1 MSQAENPHSPGSGCR
16 FARPAGAAR
25 AGDAAATASAKP
37 VTASPTGTSRAGL
50 STLASM
56 VPKSGTDQRRGHFL
70 WLSFPDV
77 QVLGHP
83 GLTVTLPLLPRAAR
97 TAAHR
102 EAALSGPARAV
113 HRGVV
118 GSDEAGRAGV
128 AGPEPAL
135 ADACGAEAFRAGAD
149 HPVGADDR
157 ALPLGHADPR
167 LP

>member
-37 VTASPTGTSRAGL
+37 VTASPTGTIRARL

-56 VPKSGTDQRRGHFL
+56 LPKSGTDQRRGHFL
-70 WLSFPDV
+70 WLSFPAV

-83 GLTVTLPLLPRAAR
+83 GLAVTLPFLPPAAGT
-97 TAAHR
+97 TARR
-102 EAALSGPARAV
+102 ETALPGPARAV

-118 GSDEAGRAGV
+118 GSDDFV
-128 AGPEPAL
+128 
-135 ADACGAEAFRAGAD
+135 
-149 HPVGADDR
+149 
-157 ALPLGHADPR
+157 
-167 LP
+167 